1 MNNELKDHLV
11 SCIVVAN
18 MPATDPLNADVLDLL
33 KKTTGLGSAE
43 AWRNIWLLVSKS
55 EQDNEDPSK
64 AFLTD
69 KGKSLFGYADALSYD
84 WKERGVTMGLVGWTT
99 ADSGKDGHGDA
110 PDLFKVYK
118 ALGGEDLMPYCKG
131 CTSDKNACEKLIA
144 KIKDIKDDPK
154 WIKAQWQQLV
164 TKADSG
170 AYIYH
175 TIQTW
180 KKVGVN
186 QPSALA
192 IATVFDA
199 SLNQGFDGKD
209 GGCVNLEKLA
219 VAGNEDKTLEAYNKW
234 RRKVAGT
241 NDYNSP
247 KSNGENRADMFEKLR
262 KAKVFSLE
270 GFAATKALKDAL
282 SWEMK

>member
-1 MNNELKDHLV
+1 
-11 SCIVVAN
+11 
-18 MPATDPLNADVLDLL
+18 MPATDPLNANVLDLL

-55 EQDNEDPSK
+55 EQNNQDPSK

-69 KGKSLFGYADALSYD
+69 SGKNLFGYAAALSYD
-84 WKERGVTMGLVGWTT
+84 WKDRGVTMGLVGWTT
-99 ADSGKDGHGDA
+99 ADNGKDGHGDA
-110 PDLFKVYK
+110 PDLFKTYK
-118 ALGGEDLMPYCKG
+118 KLGGEDLMPYCDK
-131 CTSDKNACEKLIA
+131 CTKDKDACAKLVA
-144 KIKDIKDDPK
+144 KIKDIGDDPK
-154 WIKAQWQQLV
+154 WIQAQWEQLV
-164 TKADSG
+164 TKAESG

-175 TIQTW
+175 TVQAW
-180 KKVGVN
+180 KKVGVDN
-186 QPSALA
+186 PSALA

-209 GGCVNLEKLA
+209 GGCVNLVKLA
-219 VAGNEDKTLEAYNKW
+219 VNGNEDKTLEAYNKW
-234 RRKVAGT
+234 RRTVAGT

-262 KAKVFSLE
+262 KAKVFSLVGPE
-270 GFAATKALKDAL
+270 ATKAIKDAI